1 MAVVA
6 LEAEE
11 PREDGNMEKIA
22 KEFQNSHKKGTV
34 SNVTPYSFK
43 YSETTKNG
51 NTVDIVYMK
60 SYFMDFD

>member
-1 MAVVA
+1 
-6 LEAEE
+6 
-11 PREDGNMEKIA
+11 MEKIA